1 MITIPCPR
9 ARVTH
14 LSLALRVSGRLRVT
28 HSGIANW
35 HSSWHFTR
43 KREVGLNTF
52 EWPIL
57 IRIEG
62 VRGSNPLSSTQNR
75 THGGQRCQEGVMA
88 WPGDFCRRAG
98 VGLWFWLFLIAAGSV
113 P

>member
-43 KREVGLNTF
+43 KREVGLNPF

-62 VRGSNPLSSTQNR
+62 SGVQIPSGTLSSTSR
-75 THGGQRCQEGVMA
+75 TDSEHGTGPLRSPYSNPSHRVA
-88 WPGDFCRRAG
+88 RPTA
-98 VGLWFWLFLIAAGSV
+98 
-113 P
+113 